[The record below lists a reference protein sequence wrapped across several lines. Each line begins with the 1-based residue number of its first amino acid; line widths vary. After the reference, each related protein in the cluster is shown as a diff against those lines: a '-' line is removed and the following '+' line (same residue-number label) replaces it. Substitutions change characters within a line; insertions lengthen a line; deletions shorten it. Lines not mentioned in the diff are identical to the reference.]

1 MKTIFSALDKRS
13 ARLILWLS
21 LLFSLGIVTVAF
33 ITAGFVYLEP
43 FLVLPIVLA
52 SWYGSNRAGMFL
64 ALISSV
70 GLAVSREWLS
80 VSSFSLQSIIYDG
93 VSHLIAYSI
102 LAILITNFRSVHRAE
117 VLAADTDNLT
127 GLHNPRSFYVEL
139 TNELL
144 RSRRFKRIFSLA
156 YIDID
161 NFKNINDS
169 LGHSIG
175 DELLV
180 EVAQCLKLSL
190 RATDT
195 VSRLGGDEF
204 VCLLP
209 ETGDKN
215 VKNLFS
221 KVKKLLSER
230 MLSHNWPV
238 SFSVGV
244 VTFET
249 LPADAKQAISIAD
262 DLMYSVK
269 SIDKNNTV
277 YKVLNSCS

>member
-1 MKTIFSALDKRS
+1 M
-13 ARLILWLS
+13 
-21 LLFSLGIVTVAF
+21 
-33 ITAGFVYLEP
+33 
-43 FLVLPIVLA
+43 
-52 SWYGSNRAGMFL
+52 
-64 ALISSV
+64 
-70 GLAVSREWLS
+70 
-80 VSSFSLQSIIYDG
+80 
-93 VSHLIAYSI
+93 
-102 LAILITNFRSVHRAE
+102 HRVE
-117 VLAADTDNLT
+117 VVAADTDNLT

-139 TNELL
+139 ANELL
-144 RSRRFKRIFSLA
+144 RSKRFKRIFSLA
-156 YIDID
+156 YMDVD

-180 EVAQCLKLSL
+180 EVAKCLKSSL

-195 VSRLGGDEF
+195 ISRLGGDEF

-209 ETGDKN
+209 ETEDKD

-230 MLSHNWPV
+230 MQSHSWPV
-238 SFSVGV
+238 GFSVGV

-249 LPADAKQAISIAD
+249 LPADVKQAISVAD

-269 SIDKNNTV
+269 KDNKNNTV
-277 YKVLNSCS
+277 YKVSHSFS

>member
-1 MKTIFSALDKRS
+1 MKTIFSTFDERS
-13 ARLILWLS
+13 ARLIWRLS
-21 LLFSLGIVTVAF
+21 LLSSLVIAAVAF
-33 ITAGFVYLEP
+33 VTEIYIYLEP
-43 FLVLPIVLA
+43 FLVLPIVFA
-52 SWYGSNRAGMFL
+52 SWYGSNRAGVFL
-64 ALISSV
+64 ALITSV
-70 GLAVSREWLS
+70 VLAVSREWLS
-80 VSSFSLQSIIYDG
+80 ASTFSLQSVIFDG
-93 VSHLIAYSI
+93 LSHLIAYSI
-102 LAILITNFRSVHRAE
+102 LAILITNFRSVHRVE
-117 VLAADTDNLT
+117 VVAADTDNLT
-127 GLHNPRSFYVEL
+127 GLNNPRSFYVEL
-139 TNELL
+139 SNELL
-144 RSRRFKRIFSLA
+144 RSKRFKRIFSLA

-180 EVAQCLKLSL
+180 EVAKCLKSSL

-195 VSRLGGDEF
+195 ISRLGGDEF

-209 ETGDKN
+209 ETGDKD

-230 MLSHNWPV
+230 MQSHSWPV
-238 SFSVGV
+238 GFSVGV

-249 LPADAKQAISIAD
+249 LPADVKQAISVAD

-269 SIDKNNTV
+269 KDNKNNTV
-277 YKVLNSCS
+277 YKVLHSFS

>member
-1 MKTIFSALDKRS
+1 MKTIFSTFDERS
-13 ARLILWLS
+13 ARLIWRLS
-21 LLFSLGIVTVAF
+21 LLSSLMIAAVAF
-33 ITAGFVYLEP
+33 VTEKYIYLEP
-43 FLVLPIVLA
+43 FLVLPIVFA
-52 SWYGSNRAGMFL
+52 SWYGSNRAGVFL
-64 ALISSV
+64 ALITSV
-70 GLAVSREWLS
+70 VLAVSREWLS
-80 VSSFSLQSIIYDG
+80 ASTFSLQFVIFDG
-93 VSHLIAYSI
+93 LSHLIAYSI
-102 LAILITNFRSVHRAE
+102 LAILITNFRSVHRVE
-117 VLAADTDNLT
+117 VVAADTDNLT

-139 TNELL
+139 ANELL
-144 RSRRFKRIFSLA
+144 RSKRFKRILSLA

-180 EVAQCLKLSL
+180 EVAKCLKSSL

-195 VSRLGGDEF
+195 ISRLGGDEF

-209 ETGDKN
+209 ETGDKD
-215 VKNLFS
+215 VKYLFS

-230 MLSHNWPV
+230 MQSHSWPV
-238 SFSVGV
+238 GFSVGV

-249 LPADAKQAISIAD
+249 LPADVKQAISVAD

-269 SIDKNNTV
+269 KDNKNNTV
-277 YKVLNSCS
+277 YKVLHSFS

>member
-1 MKTIFSALDKRS
+1 MKTIFGALDKRS
-13 ARLILWLS
+13 ARLIWWLS
-21 LLFSLGIVTVAF
+21 LLFSFVIVTAAF
-33 ITAGFVYLEP
+33 ITARFVYLEP
-43 FLVLPIVLA
+43 FLILPIVLA

-70 GLAVSREWLS
+70 VLAVSREWLS
-80 VSSFSLQSIIYDG
+80 ASSFSLESVMYDG

-102 LAILITNFRSVHRAE
+102 LAILITNFRSVHRVE
-117 VLAADTDNLT
+117 VVAADTDNLT

-139 TNELL
+139 ANELL
-144 RSRRFKRIFSLA
+144 RSKRFKRIFSLA

-161 NFKNINDS
+161 NFKNINDT

-180 EVAQCLKLSL
+180 EVAKCLKSSL

-195 VSRLGGDEF
+195 ISRLGGDEF

-209 ETGDKN
+209 ETGDKD

-230 MLSHNWPV
+230 MQSHSWPV
-238 SFSVGV
+238 GFSVGV

-249 LPADAKQAISIAD
+249 LPADAKQAISVAD

-269 SIDKNNTV
+269 NDHKNSTA
-277 YKVLNSCS
+277 YKVLHGSS

>member
-1 MKTIFSALDKRS
+1 MKTIFSTFDERP
-13 ARLILWLS
+13 ARLIWRLS
-21 LLFSLGIVTVAF
+21 LLSSLVIAAVAF
-33 ITAGFVYLEP
+33 VTEIYIYLEP
-43 FLVLPIVLA
+43 FLVLPIVFA
-52 SWYGSNRAGMFL
+52 SWYGSNRAGVFL
-64 ALISSV
+64 ALITSV
-70 GLAVSREWLS
+70 VLAVSREWLS
-80 VSSFSLQSIIYDG
+80 ASTFSLQSVIFDG
-93 VSHLIAYSI
+93 LSHLIAYSI
-102 LAILITNFRSVHRAE
+102 LAILITNFRSVHRVE
-117 VLAADTDNLT
+117 VVAADTDNLT
-127 GLHNPRSFYVEL
+127 GLNNPRSFYVEL
-139 TNELL
+139 ANELL
-144 RSRRFKRIFSLA
+144 RSKRFKRIFSLA

-180 EVAQCLKLSL
+180 EVAKCLKSSL

-195 VSRLGGDEF
+195 ISRLGGDEF

-209 ETGDKN
+209 ETGDKD

-230 MLSHNWPV
+230 MQSHSWPV
-238 SFSVGV
+238 GFSVGV

-249 LPADAKQAISIAD
+249 LPADVKQAISVAD

-269 SIDKNNTV
+269 KDNKNNTV
-277 YKVLNSCS
+277 YKVLHSFS

>member
-1 MKTIFSALDKRS
+1 MKTIFGALDKRS
-13 ARLILWLS
+13 ARLIWWLS
-21 LLFSLGIVTVAF
+21 LLFSLAIVTAAF
-33 ITAGFVYLEP
+33 ITARFVYLEP

-70 GLAVSREWLS
+70 VLAVSREWLS
-80 VSSFSLQSIIYDG
+80 ASSFSLESVIYDG

-117 VLAADTDNLT
+117 VLAADTDSLT

-144 RSRRFKRIFSLA
+144 RSKRFKRIFSLA
-156 YIDID
+156 YMDVD

-180 EVAQCLKLSL
+180 EVAKCLKSSL

-215 VKNLFS
+215 VKYLFS

-230 MLSHNWPV
+230 MLSHSWPV

-269 SIDKNNTV
+269 SIGKNNTV
-277 YKVLNSCS
+277 YKVVHGCS

>member
-13 ARLILWLS
+13 ARQIWWLS
-21 LLFSLGIVTVAF
+21 LLFSLVIVTVAF
-33 ITAGFVYLEP
+33 ITSRFVYLEP

-70 GLAVSREWLS
+70 VLAVSREWLNAS
-80 VSSFSLQSIIYDG
+80 NFSLESVIYDG
-93 VSHLIAYSI
+93 VSHLIAYSV

-144 RSRRFKRIFSLA
+144 RSKRFKRIFSLA
-156 YIDID
+156 YIDVD

-180 EVAQCLKLSL
+180 EVAKCLKSSL

-209 ETGDKN
+209 ETGDTS

-230 MLSHNWPV
+230 MLSHSWPV

-269 SIDKNNTV
+269 SIDKNNIV
-277 YKVLNSCS
+277 YKVLHGCS

>member
-1 MKTIFSALDKRS
+1 MKTIFSALDERS
-13 ARLILWLS
+13 ARLIWRLS
-21 LLFSLGIVTVAF
+21 LLSSLLIVAVAF
-33 ITAGFVYLEP
+33 VTAKFNYLEP
-43 FLVLPIVLA
+43 FLVLPIVFA
-52 SWYGSNRAGMFL
+52 SWYGSNRAGVFL

-70 GLAVSREWLS
+70 VLGVTREWHS
-80 VSSFSLQSIIYDG
+80 TSTFSLQSVVIDG
-93 VSHLIAYSI
+93 ASHFIAYSI
-102 LAILITNFRSVHRAE
+102 LAILITNFRSVYRVE
-117 VLAADTDNLT
+117 VVAADTDNLT

-139 TNELL
+139 ANELL
-144 RSRRFKRIFSLA
+144 RCKRFKRIFSMA

-180 EVAQCLKLSL
+180 EVAKCLKSSL

-209 ETGDKN
+209 ETGDKD
-215 VKNLFS
+215 VKKIFS
-221 KVKKLLSER
+221 KVEKHLSER
-230 MLSHNWPV
+230 MQSHSWSV
-238 SFSVGV
+238 GFSVGV

-249 LPADAKQAISIAD
+249 LPVDAKQAISVAD

-269 SIDKNNTV
+269 NDDKNNTV
-277 YKVLNSCS
+277 YKVLHDCS

>member
-13 ARLILWLS
+13 ARLIWWLS
-21 LLFSLGIVTVAF
+21 LLSSLVIAAVAF
-33 ITAGFVYLEP
+33 ITAKFVYLEP
-43 FLVLPIVLA
+43 FLVLPIVFA
-52 SWYGSNRAGMFL
+52 SWYGSNRAGVFL

-70 GLAVSREWLS
+70 VLAVSREWLS
-80 VSSFSLQSIIYDG
+80 ASNFSLESVVYDG
-93 VSHLIAYSI
+93 VSHFMAYSI

-144 RSRRFKRIFSLA
+144 RSKRFKRIFSLA
-156 YIDID
+156 YIDVD

-180 EVAQCLKLSL
+180 EVAKCLKSSL

-209 ETGDKN
+209 ETGDTS

-230 MLSHNWPV
+230 MLSHSWPV

-277 YKVLNSCS
+277 YKVLHGCS

>member
-1 MKTIFSALDKRS
+1 MKTIFSTLDNRS
-13 ARLILWLS
+13 ARLIWWLS
-21 LLFSLGIVTVAF
+21 LLSSFVISTVAF
-33 ITAGFVYLEP
+33 ITTKFVYLEP
-43 FLVLPIVLA
+43 FLILPIVFA

-70 GLAVSREWLS
+70 VLAVSREWLS
-80 VSSFSLQSIIYDG
+80 ASSFSLESVMYDG
-93 VSHLIAYSI
+93 VSHMIAYSI
-102 LAILITNFRSVHRAE
+102 LAILITNFRSVHRVE
-117 VLAADTDNLT
+117 VVAADTDNLT

-139 TNELL
+139 SNELL
-144 RSRRFKRIFSLA
+144 RSKRFKRIFSLV

-161 NFKNINDS
+161 NFKNINDT

-180 EVAQCLKLSL
+180 EVAKCLKSSL

-209 ETGDKN
+209 ETGGKD
-215 VKNLFS
+215 VEILFS

-230 MLSHNWPV
+230 MRSHSWPV
-238 SFSVGV
+238 GFSVGV

-249 LPADAKQAISIAD
+249 LPADAKQAISVAD

-269 SIDKNNTV
+269 NDDKNSTA
-277 YKVLNSCS
+277 YKVLHGCS

>member
-13 ARLILWLS
+13 ARLIWWLS
-21 LLFSLGIVTVAF
+21 LLSSLVIAAVAF
-33 ITAGFVYLEP
+33 ITAKFVYLEP
-43 FLVLPIVLA
+43 FLVLPIVFA
-52 SWYGSNRAGMFL
+52 SWYGSNRAGVFL

-70 GLAVSREWLS
+70 VLAVSREWLS
-80 VSSFSLQSIIYDG
+80 ASNFSLESVVYDG
-93 VSHLIAYSI
+93 VSHFMAYSI

-144 RSRRFKRIFSLA
+144 RSKRFKRIFSLA
-156 YIDID
+156 YIDVD
-161 NFKNINDS
+161 NFKNINDT

-180 EVAQCLKLSL
+180 EVAKCLKSSL

-209 ETGDKN
+209 ETGDTS

-230 MLSHNWPV
+230 MLSHSWPV

-269 SIDKNNTV
+269 SIDKNNIV
-277 YKVLNSCS
+277 YKVLHGCS